1 MLLIKSNQVV
11 DEKILVT
18 DLIIVL
24 VELNLIHCWV
34 TYST

>member
-24 VELNLIHCWV
+24 VELNLIHC
-34 TYST
+34 